1 MWSLRLHF
9 SAKPEGEQPREGV
22 TKYSSADEG
31 ALASNSYGDG
41 LSRTLVGSVRENH
54 HAVVVGG
61 ALIDY
66 LNSTNISTFPSN

>member
-1 MWSLRLHF
+1 MWSLRRHF
-9 SAKPEGEQPREGV
+9 SAKPEGEQPRERV

-31 ALASNSYGDG
+31 ALASNSDGDG
-41 LSRTLVGSVRENH
+41 LSRTLVGSAQEGQ
-54 HAVVVGG
+54 VVVGG